1 MTFPVRTI
9 KKPLDLVGKKN
20 GRLPAKMLGEIKP
33 SGFMHHKAARAW
45 AAMRAA
51 AKKDGV
57 VLGHVGDYRP
67 YAEQEAL
74 FRARFSTRPTGRTP
88 EVVRVWNGQR
98 WYLKQGV
105 ALAAVP
111 GTSNHGWGLAIDA
124 ALVVKGQTVTISSD
138 PDGSGPM
145 KSGVEWLLKNAARF
159 GFCWEIAS
167 GALVEPWH
175 IVYFAGS
182 KLPKAVRAYEAAKA
196 K

>member
-20 GRLPAKMLGEIKP
+20 GLLPEKMLSPIKP
-33 SGFMHHKAARAW
+33 SGVLHHKAARAW
-45 AAMRAA
+45 AAMRHDAWA
-51 AKKDGV
+51 DGV
-57 VLGHVGDYRP
+57 HLAQVGDYRS

-74 FRARFSTRPTGRTP
+74 FRARFSTAPTGRVP
-88 EVVRVWNGQR
+88 EVVRVWNGR
-98 WYLKQGV
+98 RYYLKQGV

-124 ALVVKGQTVTISSD
+124 ALKVNGQTVTISAD

-145 KSGVEWLLKNAARF
+145 KSGVAWLLKNAARF

-167 GALVEPWH
+167 GSLVEPWH

-182 KLPKAVRAYEAAKA
+182 KLPKAVLAYEKSLE